1 LRIAELDVKADSNRF
16 IRVYGIGDIH
26 LEKVHFD
33 EKRLKRYIRDIV
45 SDPHGV
51 WVFTGDAVEGRT
63 PDMAKYDAD
72 VTLPQYKN
80 SDYMFVVQ
88 EKLRELFEPLRS
100 RPGAVVKG
108 NHDEFLK
115 WSGISNFVASISGGA
130 YLDGEGLVR
139 VNADLS
145 GKSRTLVVYAR
156 HVISGGKTAGA
167 KLNAAQSMD
176 GLVDADVYMA
186 GHIHNHA
193 STITP
198 KFSVPRRGTLSLVS
212 RDVAHIIAT
221 SFLKPKVE
229 GFVDYTGKKGYPPPD
244 QGLVYLNVDLENMR
258 MYRSEMQY

>member
-1 LRIAELDVKADSNRF
+1 LRIAEADITADSSRF
-16 IRVYGIGDIH
+16 IRVYPIGDVH

-33 EKRLKRYIRDIV
+33 EARFKRYVNDIIA
-45 SDPHGV
+45 DPHGV
-51 WVFTGDAVEGRT
+51 WFFTGDAIEGRT

-88 EKLRELFEPLRS
+88 EKIRELFEPLRA

-115 WSGISNFVASISGGA
+115 WAGVANFVASVSGA
-130 YLDGEGLVR
+130 SYLDGEGMVR
-139 VNADLS
+139 LNCDLS
-145 GKSRTLVVYAR
+145 GKGRTLLVYAR
-156 HVISGGKTAGA
+156 HVVGGGKTPGA
-167 KLNAAQSMD
+167 KLNSAYSM
-176 GLVDADVYMA
+176 GSLVDADVYLA

-198 KFSVPRRGTLSLVS
+198 QYSLPRRGALGLTS
-212 RDVAHIIAT
+212 RDVATVIAT
-221 SFLKPKVE
+221 SFLKPKLE
-229 GFVDYTGKKGYPPPD
+229 GFVDYTGKKGYAPPD

-258 MYRSEMQY
+258 MYRSEMRY